1 MTDRRLFRQLVESPD
16 ILVLPGVFNGY
27 SVRLV
32 ERFGFKA
39 AAITGAGISES
50 VLGWADRGILTFDE
64 NLRACRALADCC
76 TIPLLAD
83 ADTGYGNAL
92 NVHFVTRAFE
102 QAGLTAISIEDQ
114 VWPKRCGH
122 LSGKAVIPA
131 QEMAD
136 KVKAACDARRD
147 GDFMIRA
154 RTDAAATDGIPEV
167 IDRLNLYGEAG
178 ADIVFADA
186 LLSVED
192 IATVAK
198 NVNKPLAVN
207 MGFGLI
213 ERGTTPLVTPRR
225 LQELGVATVS
235 YARMLTSAALRGMMN
250 ALEAFAPTIKA
261 DKPTQ
266 RPDLMV
272 PFGELNE
279 LMGLEDAGRA
289 RSEMDQRMNHS
300 RENDMN
306 RLLNPTVALACCAAC
321 LDAGAGARQH
331 RDHGAGGAGRRL
343 RPHLACAA
351 GHHREG
357 RPGQGHHRDQ
367 CRRRR
372 RRDRARAV
380 HPQQVRTQRRHDRRR
395 LRHGRVL
402 RHQPL
407 ESHARRR
414 DAARP
419 PDRRIQHRRGA
430 DQVADQSR

>member
-76 TIPLLAD
+76 NIPLLAD

-102 QAGLTAISIEDQ
+102 QAGLAAISIEDQ

-213 ERGTTPLVTPRR
+213 ERGTTPLVTPRNACR
-225 LQELGVATVS
+225 S
-235 YARMLTSAALRGMMN
+235 SASPPSPM
-250 ALEAFAPTIKA
+250 P
-261 DKPTQ
+261 
-266 RPDLMV
+266 
-272 PFGELNE
+272 
-279 LMGLEDAGRA
+279 
-289 RSEMDQRMNHS
+289 
-300 RENDMN
+300 
-306 RLLNPTVALACCAAC
+306 AC
-321 LDAGAGARQH
+321 
-331 RDHGAGGAGRRL
+331 
-343 RPHLACAA
+343 
-351 GHHREG
+351 
-357 RPGQGHHRDQ
+357 
-367 CRRRR
+367 
-372 RRDRARAV
+372 
-380 HPQQVRTQRRHDRRR
+380 
-395 LRHGRVL
+395 
-402 RHQPL
+402 
-407 ESHARRR
+407 
-414 DAARP
+414 
-419 PDRRIQHRRGA
+419 
-430 DQVADQSR
+430 

>member
-27 SVRLV
+27 SARLV

-39 AAITGAGISES
+39 AAVTGAGISES

-64 NLRACRALADCC
+64 NLRACRALAECC

-102 QAGLTAISIEDQ
+102 QAGLAAISIEDQ

-131 QEMAD
+131 PEMAD

-225 LQELGVATVS
+225 LEELGVATVS

-250 ALEAFAPTIKA
+250 ALEAFAPTITA
-261 DKPTQ
+261 DKPAQ

-272 PFGELNE
+272 PFSELND
-279 LMGLEDAGRA
+279 LMGLKTLEELERKWT
-289 RSEMDQRMNHS
+289 SE
-300 RENDMN
+300 
-306 RLLNPTVALACCAAC
+306 
-321 LDAGAGARQH
+321 
-331 RDHGAGGAGRRL
+331 
-343 RPHLACAA
+343 
-351 GHHREG
+351 
-357 RPGQGHHRDQ
+357 
-367 CRRRR
+367 
-372 RRDRARAV
+372 
-380 HPQQVRTQRRHDRRR
+380 
-395 LRHGRVL
+395 
-402 RHQPL
+402 
-407 ESHARRR
+407 
-414 DAARP
+414 
-419 PDRRIQHRRGA
+419 
-430 DQVADQSR
+430 